1 MNELNAASGVHWA
14 FVGLPRTATG
24 ELSFPTMRWHAPR
37 ARRHTKRAGQA
48 IPKDPSADQINQS
61 GRSDTESIPT
71 GLIGTLLKN
80 QRLGTHTSKKCFSYF

>member
-1 MNELNAASGVHWA
+1 
-14 FVGLPRTATG
+14 
-24 ELSFPTMRWHAPR
+24 MRWHAPR

-80 QRLGTHTSKKCFSYF
+80 SGSARIQVKNVSRISDRNLRN